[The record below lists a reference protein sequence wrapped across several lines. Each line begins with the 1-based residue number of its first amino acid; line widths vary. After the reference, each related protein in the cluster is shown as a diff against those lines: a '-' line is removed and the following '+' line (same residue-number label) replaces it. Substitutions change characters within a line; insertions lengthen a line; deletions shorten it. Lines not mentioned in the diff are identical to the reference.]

1 MDIREVKGKV
11 NSIQTLGTL
20 DGPGVRFVLFL
31 QGCPLRCSCCHNP
44 ETWDVSG
51 GEEYTAGQIFD
62 KISRYKSYFGKDGGV
77 TVSGGEA
84 LLQSEFCTALF
95 KLCKENSINTCLDTS
110 GCVLNDSAKELL
122 SLTDLVL
129 LDIKYTTDE
138 KYLKYVGCHQ
148 NQVLDF
154 LDYLDK
160 NKIETWLRQV
170 LIPTKNDGEENL
182 VRLAEI
188 KKAHSCVSKC
198 ELLAFRKLCTSK
210 YDSMKIDF
218 PFADIDEASPE
229 LLSESQNRLDEL
241 CK

>member
-62 KISRYKSYFGKDGGV
+62 KICRYKSYFGKDGGV

-110 GCVLNDSAKELL
+110 GCVLNDSVKELL

-148 NQVLDF
+148 KQVLDF

-160 NKIETWLRQV
+160 SKIETWLRQV
-170 LIPTKNDGEENL
+170 LIPTKNDDEENL
-182 VRLAEI
+182 VRLSEI

-229 LLSESQNRLDEL
+229 LLTESQNRLDEL

>member
-1 MDIREVKGKV
+1 MDIREVKGRV

-31 QGCPLRCSCCHNP
+31 QGCPLRCACCHNP
-44 ETWDVSG
+44 ETWDVNG

-62 KISRYKSYFGKDGGV
+62 KICRYKSYYGKDGGV

-95 KLCKENSINTCLDTS
+95 QLCKENSINTCLDTS
-110 GCVLNDSAKELL
+110 GCVLNDSVKELL
-122 SLTDLVL
+122 SLTDLVM

-148 NQVLDF
+148 KTVLDF
-154 LDYLDK
+154 LDYLDA
-160 NKIETWLRQV
+160 NGIETWLRQV
-170 LIPTKNDGEENL
+170 LIPTKNDDEENL

-188 KKAHSCVSKC
+188 KKAHECVSKC

-210 YDSMKIDF
+210 YDDLKIEF
-218 PFADIDEASPE
+218 PFANIDEASPE

-241 CK
+241 CR